1 MKKNARKREA
11 AHRVTEATEVSASE
25 VKKGWHHYVDRVA
38 RAREVIVVTRYG
50 RPVARLSPVGEEAVG
65 GALVGA
71 LAGTVTFHGEPE
83 TIVEPTGERWD
94 ADA

>member
-1 MKKNARKREA
+1 MKKKTSRQRDPAPRA
-11 AHRVTEATEVSASE
+11 GEATEVSASD

-50 RPVARLSPVGEEAVG
+50 RPVAQLSPVGEAAPG
-65 GALVGA
+65 GSLVGA
-71 LAGTVTFHGEPE
+71 LAGTVTFHGDV
-83 TIVEPTGERWD
+83 VEPTGERWN